1 MFTGIVE
8 ATGRVVSVEKRGQN
22 QEFRFKCRLASEF
35 RVDESVSHNG
45 VCLTVE
51 AIDAAENTYRV
62 TAIPETLSKTNLGLL
77 SEGDLVN
84 LERSLRADG
93 RVDGHFVQGHVDCT
107 GTVTGRREIAGSLEL
122 EIEYDI
128 QFRHLI
134 VPRGSI
140 CVNGISLT
148 VAQMP
153 ELEPRFTIALIPHTL
168 SRTNIA
174 AVTLHSTLNLEFDI
188 LGKYISRIKT
198 LAGAP

>member
-1 MFTGIVE
+1 MFTGIIE
-8 ATGRVVSVEKRGQN
+8 AAGRVLSIERRGES
-22 QEFRFKCRLASEF
+22 QEFRLVCPLASEF

-51 AIDAAENTYRV
+51 AIDTTENSYRV
-62 TAIPETLSKTNLGLL
+62 TAISETLSKTNLGQLVV
-77 SEGDLVN
+77 GDLVN

-107 GTVTGRREIAGSLEL
+107 GTVTGRREISGSLEL
-122 EIEYDI
+122 EIEYDA
-128 QFRHLI
+128 QFRHLV

-148 VAQMP
+148 VARMP
-153 ELEPRFTIALIPHTL
+153 ELAPRFTIALIPHTL

-174 AVTLHSTLNLEFDI
+174 TAALHSTVNLEFDI
-188 LGKYISRIKT
+188 LGKYIARIRA
-198 LAGAP
+198 LGGAP